1 MTYSVLV
8 YPNITYARDLEK
20 DSYVVVLRNLIEQL
34 TLIRDD
40 IEWTILSPAPI
51 RSLEFPNTEQIPIQ
65 LPTYPNTMRTHF
77 DATSLLKVLN
87 WKNWSYDAVF
97 SHLPEHTLALKNLIH
112 NKTNERPEFV
122 GYTHWTEF
130 PEITGYSMTMM
141 DVNILGLLEMLRC
154 GINTQ
159 AQKDLLLR
167 NAATRFND
175 STLADLDRIV
185 QPMYL
190 GAEQPDYT
198 PEAETKTIVFN
209 HRPHVYKSYDWFL
222 AMMDRLWSERQ
233 DFTVWVPLAATA
245 EREYMNVDRFDRHG
259 YLSRLSAC
267 RVGVAGAQ
275 RYSGWSVSATD
286 GMSVGVPYIFH
297 DEASYRE
304 LAGDAGIYFH
314 TDDEFIAATHR
325 ALDDSEWRDR
335 KATEAVDRFVHE
347 LAWAERIKPFSAM
360 LDEAF
365 GASKSLQ
372 SATGKYSEALD
383 MIRSDGPLRKKD
395 ITDRLGWGVGIP
407 WTPYRNMLRSEG
419 VSVSRSM
426 YQVR

>member
-34 TLIRDD
+34 ALIRDD

-141 DVNILGLLEMLRC
+141 DVNILGLLEMQRC

-175 STLADLDRIV
+175 STVIPLKRSRVALVTADNLGKDATRGPRGSSVKVDKPDAVLALSRAKDAV
-185 QPMYL
+185 QL
-190 GAEQPDYT
+190 HAL
-198 PEAETKTIVFN
+198 
-209 HRPHVYKSYDWFL
+209 HRRTAAYP
-222 AMMDRLWSERQ
+222 ERQ
-233 DFTVWVPLAATA
+233 SFSVIGLDGSHPISYRHAGQVWLDGAAELAAVLDELELPLDAGRPTIRKA
-245 EREYMNVDRFDRHG
+245 LRMARDASPDSDKYRASDDLIR
-259 YLSRLSAC
+259 SAC
-267 RVGVAGAQ
+267 AYR
-275 RYSGWSVSATD
+275 RSA
-286 GMSVGVPYIFH
+286 
-297 DEASYRE
+297 R
-304 LAGDAGIYFH
+304 
-314 TDDEFIAATHR
+314 
-325 ALDDSEWRDR
+325 
-335 KATEAVDRFVHE
+335 
-347 LAWAERIKPFSAM
+347 
-360 LDEAF
+360 
-365 GASKSLQ
+365 
-372 SATGKYSEALD
+372 
-383 MIRSDGPLRKKD
+383 
-395 ITDRLGWGVGIP
+395 
-407 WTPYRNMLRSEG
+407 
-419 VSVSRSM
+419 
-426 YQVR
+426 